1 MMSIMN
7 SCWILPTLFAGSMC
21 TAYVAQAEG
30 EKEACARL
38 ETKLREQLQVLRS
51 MTDPASAQAGIPA
64 LDKVLKSLRELNTQT
79 DEAALWR
86 YIDNTPGV
94 KQPLI
99 TILEDTMVQLYRIEQ
114 AKFYANKELRRRLA
128 PMLNSAP
135 APGV

>member
-1 MMSIMN
+1 
-7 SCWILPTLFAGSMC
+7 MC

-30 EKEACARL
+30 EKEVCARL

-51 MTDPASAQAGIPA
+51 MTDPASTQAGIPA

-135 APGV
+135 PPGV